1 MRERKP
7 DLEERLTFRST
18 LASIIVAVV
27 DHRLLFQVA
36 VALLAVFALRAW
48 GPEEISRGID
58 YVAGSESVRQVGRGI
73 AEVWHLTIGGLQAVD
88 RTAERAG
95 VAPISDASVPSS
107 IQLPASIGSAGTRG
121 EPFNPGV
128 RLPSSRPDAAPGSP
142 RVAVSSSE
150 SSSAGRVDAV
160 PVSNDTSA
168 TVLWIVVK
176 DQETIRAE
184 VHDTGADGVDL
195 LLFRDGQVWRRE
207 RWADAARA
215 RAEAELKRADLEKLG
230 WMRKLP
236 ETRPALPH

>member
-7 DLEERLTFRST
+7 DVEERLTFRST
-18 LASIIVAVV
+18 LASIVVAVV

-36 VALLAVFALRAW
+36 VALFAVFALRTW

-58 YVAGSESVRQVGRGI
+58 YVAGSESVRQVGRGL

-88 RTAERAG
+88 RTAGRAG
-95 VAPISDASVPSS
+95 VAPASDSSVPSS

-121 EPFNPGV
+121 EAFNPGSP
-128 RLPSSRPDAAPGSP
+128 LAGSRANAAPGSP
-142 RVAVSSSE
+142 RVAVSSGD

-160 PVSNDTSA
+160 AVSNDTSA

-184 VHDTGADGVDL
+184 VHDTAGDGVDL
-195 LLFRDGQVWRRE
+195 LLLRDGQVWRRE

-236 ETRPALPH
+236 ETRPAIPH